1 MHFSKFYFSIR
12 VANSNLKIVVRR
24 IQCGFATFPTQ
35 QAIPSIRVPVA
46 NSDVTV

>member
-1 MHFSKFYFSIR
+1 MHFSDFYFSIR

-24 IQCGFATFPTQ
+24 IQYGFAAFPTQ
-35 QAIPSIRVPVA
+35 QAIPSIKISVT